1 MNYTFLFG
9 ISCNSGRD
17 LRLFCYTEM
26 FCVSLQPLV
35 FSWSIKQHLLE
46 QPYTVSN
53 VSIYFVISFA
63 HYPLPLLFFVCQLS
77 KCII

>member
-17 LRLFCYTEM
+17 LAYLLHRNILCKFATHVHVEHQAH
-26 FCVSLQPLV
+26 SL
-35 FSWSIKQHLLE
+35 K
-46 QPYTVSN
+46 QPYTMSN

-63 HYPLPLLFFVCQLS
+63 HCPLPLLFFVCQLS